1 MILKYRLI
9 ILFIFLTFFSTSA
22 QKETSDFEQLY
33 AKLENTPFSNSNFE
47 SLLIQA
53 LELAN
58 SEKNEIEI
66 AQMYDWAINVYS
78 DSKVI
83 LYYSNLY
90 EELGKKS
97 QNKQWI
103 IRALQGK
110 AYAYTLDRNY
120 NQSLIYELEAL
131 HLIEELN
138 QPYFFYSS
146 LYSIGT
152 TKLYME
158 QHKEVLEIFKKTT
171 AYFEAFK
178 NYNEV
183 LAYFN
188 SKRLEALCYFYLNDY
203 VLAQEKI
210 EAGFKEMHRLKPTDK
225 PLEIS
230 YFKLTQAMI
239 LYKQGQYDKSI
250 KYLNEALPEIKKN
263 EDFANEN
270 LAYLYLGK
278 NEWKIDNR
286 EEAITYFIKIDQLF
300 NDKKFITTELKKA
313 YNYLIENANEQM
325 QLKKELYYTNQ
336 LLAVTTHLQIKHSKL
351 SNTFYK
357 ENEIQKN
364 ILLKN
369 KEELTQVIAKNN
381 NRNMILFIIGFLIV
395 IILLFIVYRS
405 SKRSKKLR
413 LQFEKLK
420 TKYDLNQ
427 IDIDKKNCE
436 KNQIELHHFANELNL
451 NLETP
456 IVDVEKKVN
465 QKRTID
471 IDELPEKLVKEFNTK
486 LIQFEKNRDYLQQD
500 VSLATLAEKWSTNRS
515 YLSKYFN
522 QYKNE
527 TFNSYINNLR
537 VDYAILKLHSDLK
550 FRKYSLDALAL
561 EFGFSKRRH
570 FSDVFTKK
578 TGITPSYY
586 IQQLEK
592 DINLESKVIS

>member
-1 MILKYRLI
+1 MILKYRI
-9 ILFIFLTFFSTSA
+9 YILLFFLNFYSTFA
-22 QKETSDFEQLY
+22 QVESKDFRQLY
-33 AKLENTPFSNSNFE
+33 SQLEKTSYNDSNYTSF
-47 SLLIQA
+47 LKQT

-58 SEKNEIEI
+58 PDENQKEM
-66 AQMYDWAINVYS
+66 AQMYDWAINIYS

-90 EELGKKS
+90 EELGKKT

-110 AYAYTLDRNY
+110 AYAYFLDRNY
-120 NQSLIYELEAL
+120 TESLVFDLQAL
-131 HLIEELN
+131 HVIEELN
-138 QPYFFYSS
+138 QPYLYYSS
-146 LYSIGT
+146 LYSIGM
-152 TKLYME
+152 TKLYMG
-158 QHKEVLEIFKKTT
+158 QYKEALEIFKKSTD
-171 AYFEAFK
+171 YFTGFR

-183 LAYFN
+183 MAYFN

-203 VLAQEKI
+203 ALAQEQIDK
-210 EAGFKEMHRLKPTDK
+210 GFKEMYRLDLTVKS
-225 PLEIS
+225 LETS

-239 LYKQGQYDKSI
+239 LYKQDQYVKSI

-278 NEWKIDNR
+278 NEWKIDNKAQ
-286 EEAITYFIKIDQLF
+286 AITYFKKIDQLF

-313 YNYLIENANEQM
+313 YNYLIKNANEQN
-325 QLKKELYYTNQ
+325 QLIEELYYTNQ
-336 LLAVTTHLQIKHSKL
+336 LLAVTTHLQIQHSKL
-351 SNTFYK
+351 SNTFYE

-364 ILLKN
+364 ILLKKKN
-369 KEELTQVIAKNN
+369 ELIQAIAINQK
-381 NRNMILFIIGFLIV
+381 RNIVLFGIGVLIV
-395 IILLFIVYRS
+395 FTLLYIVYRNH
-405 SKRSKKLR
+405 KRGKKLR

-427 IDIDKKNCE
+427 IDIDKKNNE
-436 KNQIELHHFANELNL
+436 NNQFEFSHFKNELNL
-451 NLETP
+451 NEEASIIDAEKIET
-456 IVDVEKKVN
+456 
-465 QKRTID
+465 QKATID
-471 IDELPEKLVKEFNTK
+471 IEELPEKLVKEFNTK

-500 VSLATLAEKWSTNRS
+500 ISLATLAEKWCTNRS

-522 QYKNE
+522 KYKNE

-550 FRKYSLDALAL
+550 FRKYSIDALAL

-570 FSDVFTKK
+570 FSDVFIKK

-592 DINLESKVIS
+592 EKVLNVIL

>member
-22 QKETSDFEQLY
+22 QKETSDFKQLY

-66 AQMYDWAINVYS
+66 AQMYDWAINVYT
-78 DSKVI
+78 DSKSI

-138 QPYFFYSS
+138 QPYLFYSS

-152 TKLYME
+152 TKLYMG
-158 QHKEVLEIFKKTT
+158 QHKEALEIFKKTT
-171 AYFEAFK
+171 DYFDAFR

-188 SKRLEALCYFYLNDY
+188 SKRLEALCYFYLNDIA
-203 VLAQEKI
+203 LAQEKI
-210 EAGFKEMHRLKPTDK
+210 EAGFNEMHRLKPNDK

-250 KYLNEALPEIKKN
+250 KYLNESLPLIIEN

-278 NEWKIDNR
+278 NEWKINNK
-286 EEAITYFIKIDQLF
+286 EQAITYFKKIDQLF
-300 NDKKFITTELKKA
+300 DNKNYITLELKKA
-313 YNYLIENANEQM
+313 YEYLILDAKQKDQINDQ
-325 QLKKELYYTNQ
+325 LYYTNQ
-336 LLAVTTHLQIKHSKL
+336 LLAVTAHLQNKYSNL
-351 SNTFYK
+351 SDTFYA
-357 ENEIQKN
+357 ENEIEKVN
-364 ILLKN
+364 LLKN
-369 KEELTQVIAKNN
+369 KEELTQVIKKNKK
-381 NRNMILFIIGFLIV
+381 RNIILFFIS
-395 IILLFIVYRS
+395 ILLVFSLLLIVYRNNR
-405 SKRSKKLR
+405 KNKKLK

-420 TKYDLNQ
+420 TKYALNHINISTEKIEINDFDVFCFNNQ
-427 IDIDKKNCE
+427 ESSAIENPQDIKEKTETQKN
-436 KNQIELHHFANELNL
+436 KL
-451 NLETP
+451 
-456 IVDVEKKVN
+456 
-465 QKRTID
+465 
-471 IDELPEKLVKEFNTK
+471 DELPEKLVKDFDAK
-486 LIQFEKNRDYLQQD
+486 LIQFEKNKAYLQHEI
-500 VSLATLAEKWSTNRS
+500 SLAKLAEDWNTNRS

-522 QYKNE
+522 QYKEDN
-527 TFNSYINNLR
+527 FNSYINHLR
-537 VDYAILKLHSDLK
+537 IDYAILKLHSDSK
-550 FRKYSLDALAL
+550 FRKFSIDALAL

-570 FSDVFTKK
+570 FSDVFIKK

-592 DINLESKVIS
+592 E